1 MTVTKGDDVV
11 QYASVSEMMN
21 GVRGSIQLQNGGLK
35 VTNAELLR
43 SEHIDR
49 LVHTAVFGDDE
60 TRTAARWL
68 IWQAAWEVGVKSA
81 SIENLYRARARGE
94 YEGKTVPA
102 VNVRGM
108 AYDTARALVRA
119 ARAKSCGAFIFELAR
134 SEMGYTSQTC
144 DEYATVVTA
153 ASIREGHEG
162 PIFIQGD
169 HYQANAK
176 RYQADPEK
184 EIEGLRKLITEAVA
198 AGYANIDIDTSTL
211 VTLEPESL
219 AEQQRHNYE
228 RTAELAKLVRELE
241 PPGVTISI
249 GGEIGEVG
257 KHNSTVGELKAYLD
271 GFQALWNDVP
281 GLSKVSVQTGTS
293 HGGVVLPDGSIA
305 RVSIDF
311 DTLHDLSNV
320 AREYGLGGAVQHG
333 ASTLPAEAFGH
344 FPRVGTLEVHLA
356 TEFQNIAMDGGH
368 FPKEL
373 KDEINVWV
381 RENCADERKEGET
394 DEQFIYKSRKKA
406 WGPFKQ
412 HTWTM
417 PSEARSGVGKDLQD
431 KFEFLMDQLGVENT
445 RELVAKHIS
454 PVKIEKPMPESLK
467 ATATA

>member
-1 MTVTKGDDVV
+1 VTKGDDVV
-11 QYASVSEMMN
+11 KYASVSEMMN

-60 TRTAARWL
+60 TRAAARWL

-119 ARAKSCGAFIFELAR
+119 ARAKNCGAFIFELAR

-176 RYQADPEK
+176 RYEADPEK
-184 EIEGLRKLITEAVA
+184 EIDGLRKLITEAIA
-198 AGYANIDIDTSTL
+198 AGYGNIDIDTSTL
-211 VTLEPESL
+211 VTLEPETL

-228 RTAELAKLVRELE
+228 RTAELAKLVRKAE

-257 KHNSTVGELKAYLD
+257 KHNSTVAELKAYLD
-271 GFQALWNDVP
+271 GFNALWDDAP

-368 FPKEL
+368 FPREL
-373 KDEINVWV
+373 RDEINSWV

-412 HTWTM
+412 QTWTM
-417 PSEARSGVGKDLQD
+417 PSEARAGVGKDLQD
-431 KFEFLMDQLGVENT
+431 KFEFLMEQLGVENT
-445 RELVAKHIS
+445 KDLVAKHIS

-467 ATATA
+467 AAATA